1 MIADPRQLLL
11 NKKWFSKWLD
21 QNSDSEDDDYKAH
34 AINVLEEWLE
44 KKLPRLRIGNLF
56 RFDNLIEYNSF
67 KNFILSCPSFEE
79 SNAKDSRGRPKAA
92 LNHYSNYL
100 ASFSKDGLKAK
111 LDAEQPSDG
120 RRILRGII
128 KKKV

>member
-11 NKKWFSKWLD
+11 NKKWFSKWLN
-21 QNSDSEDDDYKAH
+21 QHSDSNDDDYKTH
-34 AINVLEEWLE
+34 AVDILE
-44 KKLPRLRIGNLF
+44 KWLDEKLPNLRIGNLF
-56 RFDNLIEYNSF
+56 RFDNLIEYNRFKERIFSSASF
-67 KNFILSCPSFEE
+67 AEK
-79 SNAKDSRGRPKAA
+79 NAKDSRGRPKAA

-100 ASFSKDGLKAK
+100 ASFSKGGLKAK

-128 KKKV
+128 KKTV